1 MIPKLHLFADKPHR
15 RFKEP
20 PVNGHRPVFAHPAA
34 DGLAKMLM
42 KIARRTSQTLAVRGK
57 PGKRRLARGAVDP
70 LVIALLHPKM
80 KIPVELLQ
88 ALRLIIG

>member
-1 MIPKLHLFADKPHR
+1 
-15 RFKEP
+15 
-20 PVNGHRPVFAHPAA
+20 
-34 DGLAKMLM
+34 MLM